1 MDEDKTRT
9 DGDPWNPLDPF
20 PSSRWFYGTWIGA
33 YLAWVIASAAVY
45 FATDPE
51 SFGAAVIDTMA
62 LFALA
67 MILGAVVT
75 LVGCFAVEKMS
86 WRASGRTAVLAPLY
100 SVGIL
105 ASLITGT

>member
-9 DGDPWNPLDPF
+9 DSDPWNPLDPF

-51 SFGAAVIDTMA
+51 SFGVAAIDTMA

-75 LVGCFAVEKMS
+75 LVGCRFVERMP
-86 WRASGRTAVLAPLY
+86 WRDALRTAFLAPLY

-105 ASLITGT
+105 ISLISGT

>member
-9 DGDPWNPLDPF
+9 DSDPWNPLDPF
-20 PSSRWFYGTWIGA
+20 PSSRWFYGTWIGV

-67 MILGAVVT
+67 MIFGAVVT
-75 LVGCFAVEKMS
+75 LVGCFAVEKMP
-86 WRASGRTAVLAPLY
+86 WRTSGRTAVLAPLY